1 MDIKKIDDR
10 IQFFN
15 SFLLADTTKMEL
27 NDKAT
32 YLEELS
38 AYQAECNTMVIQ
50 TKNAILLSKALPKE
64 EQIDLKV
71 FSNTVTGCYTNFSTR
86 IKAIISSMSADKE
99 LLKAR

>member
-1 MDIKKIDDR
+1 MDIKKIHDR

-15 SFLLADTTKMEL
+15 EFLLADTTKMEL

-38 AYQAECNTMVIQ
+38 AYQAECNNMVIE
-50 TKNAILLSKALPKE
+50 TKNAVLLSKALPKD
-64 EQIDLKV
+64 EQVDLKV

>member
-15 SFLLADTTKMEL
+15 GFLLADTTKMEL

-38 AYQAECNTMVIQ
+38 AYQAECNTLLIQ

-64 EQIDLKV
+64 EQVDLKV
-71 FSNTVTGCYTNFSTR
+71 FSNIVTGCYTNFSTR